1 MGDRHDL
8 STLLDSLTQ
17 EGILDSQ
24 GGFTLD
30 PGKILKKVQEFKFA
44 RPHQYLLCLY
54 RGAVLGE
61 ASRIDV
67 RVDADDLVLSFPGA
81 ALEAQQIRYLVASSF
96 VTESSYCARKLQHLA
111 WGLHGA
117 WQEGYAQADVLSPC
131 AAFRFLPGRAE
142 PEPLQLPLPQCNEFR
157 FKRKAGPKVFQR
169 FLSRGRYPEREVFEY
184 GLGWSGIST
193 FFNGELMPGLRAP
206 EGQFSVHHG
215 LPASMALYYR
225 GRPTRLDFSR
235 FLPPPFGFPEGLEY
249 SIVFDL
255 LPEFR
260 GECRVIVADV
270 EAGRFPLDDCPG
282 MRATVATSTLQ
293 LDASLTQAVVNQEF
307 EQIRQVLHCAWLA
320 ALLEMARTPE
330 GRVEAQRLITRALH
344 GRPPRSTLEE
354 RVRQA
359 FWNEPLVSSL
369 DGGLHSLESLRH
381 RTVWLPSQGIR
392 VPDRRSERLTVAR
405 RLLPLLRAAQV
416 VVHDP
421 DIPALAVRPKAPP
434 APRPTSP
441 PRVRPSPKPT
451 PVAEDEGDKVT
462 SFTLPKMSLPWTQR
476 PPLLSSRLEH
486 VHFDQLAKSGMQ
498 IALPRPSG
506 DPIVF
511 ALSEHELRLGDE
523 SRSMLQITRCQLE
536 KHKRLLV
543 LALFWRSR
551 ELRLA
556 QNTQGPSQWK
566 EALRRVE
573 ILRRFLPGRRSLT

>member
-1 MGDRHDL
+1 MGERHDL

-17 EGILDSQ
+17 EGILDSH

-44 RPHQYLLCLY
+44 RSHQYLLCLY

-61 ASRIDV
+61 ATRIEV
-67 RVDADDLVLSFPGA
+67 RVDADDLVLSFPGP

-131 AAFRFLPGRAE
+131 GAFRFLPGRAE
-142 PEPLQLPLPQCNEFR
+142 PEPLQLPLPQFNEFR
-157 FKRKAGPKVFQR
+157 FKRKAGPKVLQR
-169 FLSRGRYPEREVFEY
+169 YLSRSRLPEREVFEY

-225 GRPTRLDFSR
+225 GRPTRLDFAR
-235 FLPPPFGFPEGLEY
+235 FLPPPFGFPERLEY

-255 LPEFR
+255 LPEFK

-270 EAGRFPLDDCPG
+270 EAGRFSLDDCPG

-307 EQIRQVLHCAWLA
+307 EQIRNVLHCAWLA

-330 GRVEAQRLITRALH
+330 GRTEAQRLIARALQ
-344 GRPPRSTLEE
+344 GRSPRSTLEE

-359 FWNEPLVSSL
+359 FWNEPLVGSL
-369 DGGLHSLESLRH
+369 DGRLHSLESLRH
-381 RTVWLPSQGIR
+381 REVWLPARDAR
-392 VPDRRSERLTVAR
+392 VPDRRAERLTVAR

-421 DIPALAVRPKAPP
+421 DLPDRAVRPTPP
-434 APRPTSP
+434 S
-441 PRVRPSPKPT
+441 RVKRVALPT
-451 PVAEDEGDKVT
+451 PSDKGEEVT
-462 SFTLPKMSLPWTQR
+462 SFTLPRVSLPWVRR

-486 VHFDQLAKSGMQ
+486 VHFDQLAKRGME

-506 DPIVF
+506 EPLVF
-511 ALSEHELRLGDE
+511 ALSEHEVRLGDE
-523 SRSMLQITRCQLE
+523 SRSMLHITRCQLE
-536 KHKRLLV
+536 KHERLLV
-543 LALFWRSR
+543 LALFWKSQ

-556 QNTQGPSQWK
+556 QSTQGRSQWQ
-566 EALRRVE
+566 EALRRVQ
-573 ILRRFLPGRRSLT
+573 ILQRFLPGRRSLT